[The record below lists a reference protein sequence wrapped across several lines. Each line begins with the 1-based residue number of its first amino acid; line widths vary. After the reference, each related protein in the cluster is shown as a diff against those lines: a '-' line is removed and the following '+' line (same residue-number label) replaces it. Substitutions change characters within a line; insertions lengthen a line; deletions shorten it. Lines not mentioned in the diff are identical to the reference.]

1 MTRLSAAR
9 EIQQQQIVTL
19 MKESFE
25 ALSRRQVREQLA
37 LPSELRGLKLYI
49 LRGPGERGGVEI
61 HVEIQRRS
69 LLIFMHRSTDGFEM
83 LPDGTIIPH
92 RAKTYD
98 HEKITVVPKEYLG
111 GLPPDIE
118 HQVVEYLR
126 LEFGEDESDPDKLKI
141 GDLQYVGRSDSSSTS
156 THYWRI
162 PSKTQPCWASV
173 QLTGEDYVIG
183 MSTRPPPPELKVPAA
198 TGTH

>member
-9 EIQQQQIVTL
+9 EFQQEQIALL

-25 ALSRRQVREQLA
+25 QLSHRQARKQLL
-37 LPSELRGLKLYI
+37 LPSELRGLKLY
-49 LRGPGERGGVEI
+49 LHRRPGERGGVEI
-61 HVEIQRRS
+61 VVEIQRRS

-83 LPDGTIIPH
+83 LPDGKIFPH
-92 RAKTYD
+92 RVKTYD
-98 HEKITVVPKEYLG
+98 RENIVVVAKGYLE

-126 LEFGEDESDPDKLKI
+126 LEFGEDESDFDALKV
-141 GDLQYVGRSDSSSTS
+141 GDLQYEGNSDSSSTS
-156 THYWRI
+156 KHYWRI

-173 QLTGEDYVIG
+173 QLTGEDYAIS
-183 MSTRPPPPELKVPAA
+183 MSIHPPPLGLKVRSAA
-198 TGTH
+198 DTH